1 MRTRRPFPVALA
13 IASVLLSSTVASA
26 QERAVRTTNFELSAA
41 ASDTDT
47 KDSLS
52 SGKLRIGAAAVIP
65 LGQHFGASIAAA
77 YSDVNVRTRDVLGGG
92 PATGGR
98 NSCGFDATEADL
110 ALFARRPSL
119 GKIGVSYGLGRLS
132 SGCGSG
138 SVFVAAGDA
147 NLRTDNYRIDAEIYV
162 RDLTFAVARTAT
174 DLDGRQTLES
184 TSWSTRWYPIDS
196 LRITASGNGLYDQDS
211 YGLRLDHQPEF
222 LGDMLGVHIGY
233 SMTDMRPR
241 IRTITVGFAYYFGA
255 QTSLKT
261 RDREYR

>member
-1 MRTRRPFPVALA
+1 MRTRRPFPIALA
-13 IASVLLSSTVASA
+13 IATVLLSSTVASA
-26 QERAVRTTNFELSAA
+26 QERAVQTTNFQLSVA

-52 SGKLRIGAAAVIP
+52 SGKLRIGAAATIP
-65 LGQHFGASIAAA
+65 LGQYFGASVAGA

-92 PATGGR
+92 LSAGGQ
-98 NSCGFDATEADL
+98 NSCGFNGTEADV

-132 SGCGSG
+132 PDCGAS
-138 SVFVAAGDA
+138 SVFVATGDEK
-147 NLRTDNYRIDAEIYV
+147 LRTDNYRIDAEIYV
-162 RDLTFAVARTAT
+162 RDLTFAVARTST
-174 DLDGRQTLES
+174 DLDGHQTLES
-184 TSWSTRWYPIDS
+184 TAWSTSWYPLDS
-196 LRITASGNGLYDQDS
+196 LRITASGNDLYDQDS

-222 LGDMLGVHIGY
+222 LGDVLGVHVGY
-233 SMTDMRPR
+233 SMTDVHPR